1 MVARSCLAAIM
12 SATEMLEKTDV
23 LNCCM
28 EMASAMDGGIFA
40 LTFSDLK
47 INNSEAALLKS

>member
-1 MVARSCLAAIM
+1 M

-47 INNSEAALLKS
+47 INNSEAALLKSMVETN

>member
-1 MVARSCLAAIM
+1 MMAKSCLAANM

-23 LNCCM
+23 LNCCI
-28 EMASAMDGGIFA
+28 EMASAMDAGIFE

-47 INNSEAALLKS
+47 SDN